1 MAWEVRPDM
10 ATDSE
15 GFNKQRR
22 MLLGAGVTGCVGAMF
37 GARIEQVK
45 AAATA
50 SAGDVLVH
58 FKGDNTGL
66 PIDPAGLKF
75 LEPVLAK
82 PQSPDGQVR
91 DAREN
96 IVTVVRVPREEL
108 EAEFESMAA
117 GDIVA
122 VSAICSHQGCLV
134 SDVGT
139 FGTAEGKLACTCHGS
154 IFEPRAGGKRVAG
167 PAERGL
173 PMLPVTVDGAK
184 LIATGGFAG
193 KVG

>member
-1 MAWEVRPDM
+1 MAKHDGNVD
-10 ATDSE
+10 
-15 GFNKQRR
+15 KQRR
-22 MLLGAGVTGCVGAMF
+22 MLLGAGIGGCVGAAF

-58 FKGDNTGL
+58 FKGDNAGL
-66 PIDPAGLKF
+66 PIDPSGLQL

-91 DAREN
+91 EAREN
-96 IVTVVRVPREEL
+96 VVTVVRVPMDEL
-108 EAEFESMAA
+108 EADIEDMVA

-122 VSAICSHQGCLV
+122 VSAICSHQGCFV

-154 IFEPRAGGKRVAG
+154 IFEPRAGGERVAG

-173 PMLPVTVDGAK
+173 PTLPVTIDGGR
-184 LIATGGFAG
+184 LVATGGFTG
-193 KVG
+193 KVGP

>member
-1 MAWEVRPDM
+1 MAWEVRLDM

-15 GFNKQRR
+15 SFNKQRR
-22 MLLGAGVTGCVGAMF
+22 MLLRAGVTGCVGAMF

-50 SAGDVLVH
+50 SAGDMLVH
-58 FKGDNTGL
+58 FKGDKTGL
-66 PIDPAGLKF
+66 PIDPAGLKL

-96 IVTVVRVPREEL
+96 IVTVVRVPMEEL

-154 IFEPRAGGKRVAG
+154 IFEPRAGGKRV
-167 PAERGL
+167 
-173 PMLPVTVDGAK
+173 
-184 LIATGGFAG
+184 
-193 KVG
+193 